1 MSESYGALLPALFD
15 GAATFGWRGGMN
27 AVTRTLLGDCDG
39 PTLELGC
46 GRGDLL
52 AALAADGANGPLVGI
67 ELHPEAF
74 ASSQPADVLFVRS
87 DAHRLPC
94 ASASVATVLAL
105 DLLDQRGVEP
115 AVVLG
120 ECRRVLQPGGRLVVR
135 VSAYPWLYGPHDVA
149 FNTARRF
156 RRRELSGLL
165 HEAGLMITRMT
176 YADSLL
182 IGPVTGL
189 RLLQR
194 WRVVSFDASLYCA
207 QWSNGLIARTL
218 NLEARFLARWNLPS
232 GLSLFA
238 VAQQVDD

>member
-15 GAATFGWRGGMN
+15 GAATFGWRAGMN
-27 AVTRTLLGDCDG
+27 GVIQTLLGDCDG
-39 PTLELGC
+39 PMLELGC

-52 AALAADGANGPLVGI
+52 AALAAAGATGPVVGI

-74 ASSQPADVLFVRS
+74 ATTRAADVHFVRS

-94 ASASVATVLAL
+94 ASASAATILAL
-105 DLLDQRGVEP
+105 DLLDQRGLEP

-120 ECRRVLQPGGRLVVR
+120 ECRRVLQPGGRLIVR

-156 RRRELSGLL
+156 RRSELSDLL
-165 HEAGLMITRMT
+165 QKAGFGITRMT

-182 IGPVTGL
+182 IGPVMGL

-194 WRVVSFDASLYCA
+194 WGVVSFDASLYRA
-207 QWSNGLIARTL
+207 HWSNGLIARTL

-232 GLSLFA
+232 GLSLLA
-238 VAQQVDD
+238 VAQKVGD